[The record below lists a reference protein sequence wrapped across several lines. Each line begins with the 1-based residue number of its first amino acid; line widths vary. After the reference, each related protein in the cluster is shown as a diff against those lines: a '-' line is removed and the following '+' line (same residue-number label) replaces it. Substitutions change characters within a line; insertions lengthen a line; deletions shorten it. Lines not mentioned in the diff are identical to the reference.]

1 MSTASHITSD
11 AIAPIDELFT
21 DRRPTEGLGAGMA
34 TSSVVATNNVSPSIE
49 LWKGW
54 IPRLIKLCTCR
65 QSCLNSMSL
74 SCRLVIS
81 TEIVVFPACTWRI
94 HMTKCEEVNGRMAS
108 QAGLWIDVST
118 DHSTGPVYDDAH
130 RIGHG
135 DGEKLHA
142 VDLFESCAFTG
153 DSALD

>member
-54 IPRLIKLCTCR
+54 IPRLIELCTCR

-81 TEIVVFPACTWRI
+81 TEIVVFPACTCGASPHDKARRKSTVGWRRRPV
-94 HMTKCEEVNGRMAS
+94 CG
-108 QAGLWIDVST
+108 ST
-118 DHSTGPVYDDAH
+118 FPRTTRPDRS
-130 RIGHG
+130 
-135 DGEKLHA
+135 L
-142 VDLFESCAFTG
+142 
-153 DSALD
+153 